1 MDVENCITCNGIE
14 FSGYASVSIASF
26 YKGVIDVSGPDIFIS
41 YSREDRAIARQ
52 FSECFVKEGFKV
64 WWDAALHSG
73 ETFDEVIETELK
85 ASKAVVVLWS
95 PRSVTS
101 RWVRA
106 EATLA
111 DRRNK
116 LAPVIIEPCDRP
128 IIFELTHTT
137 DLSSWT
143 GDLADPVWRSFVQDL
158 HRFVDRGKAAQTPSQ
173 PATPVAASRPATN
186 AAPSDR
192 RYATVQRFADGKVD
206 NLMVALSTLQNAI
219 NGSRNNTPLQ
229 IVEDDEHD
237 EDENERTQF
246 YTNSQSYEQPGD
258 ELHCLDMMIE
268 DRIEKSFVVG
278 KLGLKI
284 GRNVPADVILGDARV
299 SRAHCLV
306 EQVEDQLRVTDLG
319 STNGSFIDGER
330 ISEPT
335 LFEVGSI
342 LRIGNTVM
350 THARRTRAEL

>member
-1 MDVENCITCNGIE
+1 M
-14 FSGYASVSIASF
+14 
-26 YKGVIDVSGPDIFIS
+26 SGPDIFIS

-95 PRSVTS
+95 PRSVIS

-111 DRRNK
+111 DRRSK

-137 DLSSWT
+137 DLSNWT
-143 GDLADPVWRSFVQDL
+143 GDLADPAWRSFVQDL
-158 HRFVDRGKAAQTPSQ
+158 HRFVDRSKSAQIASQ
-173 PATPVAASRPATN
+173 PATPATASEPARVTAASRADTN
-186 AAPSDR
+186 AVPAAR
-192 RYATVQRFADGKVD
+192 RYASVQRFADGKVD

-219 NGSRNNTPLQ
+219 SGTRGNSPLQ
-229 IVEDDEHD
+229 IVEDDELD

-246 YTNSQSYEQPGD
+246 YTNTDGYEQPGD
-258 ELHCLDMMIE
+258 ELHCLDLIVE
-268 DRIEKSFVVG
+268 DRVEKSFIVS

-299 SRAHCLV
+299 SRTHCLV
-306 EQVEDQLRVTDLG
+306 EQIDDQLRVTDLG
-319 STNGSFIDGER
+319 STNGSFVDGKR

-350 THARRTRAEL
+350 THALRTRAEL

>member
-1 MDVENCITCNGIE
+1 VP
-14 FSGYASVSIASF
+14 
-26 YKGVIDVSGPDIFIS
+26 GPDIFIS
-41 YSREDRAIARQ
+41 YSREDRPAARH

-85 ASKAVVVLWS
+85 AAKAVVVLWS

-111 DRRNK
+111 DRRKK

-137 DLSSWT
+137 DLSCWT
-143 GDLADPVWRSFVQDL
+143 GDLADPGWRNFVQDL
-158 HRFVDRGKAAQTPSQ
+158 HRFIDRSKGAQADSQ
-173 PATPVAASRPATN
+173 PAAPAAARY
-186 AAPSDR
+186 AAPQAAPTDR
-192 RYATVQRFADGKVD
+192 RFTTVQRFADGKVD

-219 NGSRNNTPLQ
+219 GASRGNAALN
-229 IVEDDEHD
+229 VSHD
-237 EDENERTQF
+237 EDDDDDYEPTQI
-246 YTNSQSYEQPGD
+246 YTNLDGFEQPGD
-258 ELHCLDMMIE
+258 ELHCLEMMIE
-268 DRIEKSFVVG
+268 DRVDKRFVVG

-284 GRNVPADVILGDARV
+284 GRNAPADVVLVDARV
-299 SRAHCLV
+299 SRIHCLV
-306 EQVEDQLRVTDLG
+306 EQVDDQLRITDLS
-319 STNGSFIDGER
+319 STNGSFVNGER
-330 ISEPT
+330 VSAPT
-335 LFEVGSI
+335 MLEVGSI

-350 THARRTRAEL
+350 THALRTRAEL

>member
-1 MDVENCITCNGIE
+1 M
-14 FSGYASVSIASF
+14 
-26 YKGVIDVSGPDIFIS
+26 SGPDIFIS
-41 YSREDRAIARQ
+41 YSRDDRPAARH
-52 FSECFVKEGFKV
+52 FAECFAKEGFKV

-85 ASKAVVVLWS
+85 AAKAVVVLWS

-111 DRRNK
+111 DRRKK

-158 HRFVDRGKAAQTPSQ
+158 HRFVDRSKLAQPESAPAVPTTARYAAPKA
-173 PATPVAASRPATN
+173 VAADPRFATI
-186 AAPSDR
+186 
-192 RYATVQRFADGKVD
+192 QRFADGKVD

-219 NGSRNNTPLQ
+219 GASRANAAPLLAL
-229 IVEDDEHD
+229 EDDD
-237 EDENERTQF
+237 DDDDGAPTQF
-246 YTNSQSYEQPGD
+246 YTSLDTYEQPGD
-258 ELHCLDMMIE
+258 ELHCIEMLIE
-268 DRIEKSFVVG
+268 DRVDKRFVVG

-284 GRNVPADVILGDARV
+284 GRAAPADVIIGDARV
-299 SRAHCLV
+299 SRIHCLV
-306 EQVEDQLRVTDLG
+306 EQVDGQLRVTDLG
-319 STNGSFIDGER
+319 STNGSFVDGER
-330 ISEPT
+330 VTGPT
-335 LFEVGSI
+335 PLEVGSI
-342 LRIGNTVM
+342 LRVGNTVM
-350 THARRTRAEL
+350 SHALRTRAEL